1 MLKMTKL
8 SKRETEILLTLIDN
22 RLLSNTE
29 IIVQQGLSKT
39 LDTDTTLLRHF
50 SSELLT
56 ISDKLSKQATD
67 GTV

>member
-1 MLKMTKL
+1 MTKL
-8 SKRETEILLTLIDN
+8 SKRETEILLLLLDN

-39 LDTDTTLLRHF
+39 LDTETTLLRRF

-56 ISDKLSKQATD
+56 ISDKLSKQATGD
-67 GTV
+67 TV